1 PPAGRDLGTPPRGA
15 LRRPGGGGG
24 GGGGAGQPA
33 LRGAHVRIRPD
44 AGAGEHE
51 LVGGLELQLV
61 ELRRGGRLR
70 RGRRGRGAGGGGVR
84 GRGRLRRVIGEVLDI
99 LGGLVRLTRRSP
111 TLDGSVPLRVARACL
126 PLLEGNAYGLQLVL
140 TRPLT
145 VRRRLR
151 HWQPSW
157 VEGGADV

>member
-1 PPAGRDLGTPPRGA
+1 DARLHVLEQGQGEHAQEGLPGLDRRRDHVPPAGRDLGTPPRGA

-33 LRGAHVRIRPD
+33 LRGAHGRIRPD
-44 AGAGEHE
+44 ARAREHE

-61 ELRRGGRLR
+61 ELRRRGRLR
-70 RGRRGRGAGGGGVR
+70 RRRRVR

-140 TRPLT
+140 TR
-145 VRRRLR
+145 
-151 HWQPSW
+151 
-157 VEGGADV
+157 